1 MCLAVPMKV
10 VKLDGPIAEVED
22 RGVRRQ
28 ARVDLIEQVALG
40 DYVIVHAGVAIDRL
54 DVEEAEETLRLLE
67 QIAKLE
73 SSPPEGE
80 TKRE

>member
-10 VKLDGPIAEVED
+10 VRLEGPQAEVED
-22 RGVRRQ
+22 RGVRRLV
-28 ARVDLIEQVALG
+28 RVDLLEEVALG

-67 QIAKLE
+67 QIRDA
-73 SSPPEGE
+73 
-80 TKRE
+80 